1 MPREY
6 SRHTLPK
13 WHKDWQRPDYLYHMR
28 PPTMPQN
35 RFNIIFERFKT
46 HDITD
51 YRELA
56 YFFGVAAAE
65 EALLDEQAPPESDV
79 AGNTVMTFAAA
90 CGRVKTIELL
100 LRYGAKVDATNK
112 CGNQPVHLACVG
124 GSVEALRTLRYAG
137 ADLDA
142 RGLENHRSTPLH
154 VACLHAGRLDVVEY
168 LVDTA
173 KVDVHLAQTD
183 GATAVYIAC
192 QGGYLDYV
200 RVLFAAGA
208 SLETPQNADA
218 TPFYVAAH
226 QRHVDVMRYLVA
238 EGGVDV
244 LATTKVGQTALHQA
258 CRAGYADVFDVL
270 FTEERGRTLG
280 GPASIAVADESGAT
294 PLHLAAEHGHAKACV
309 RLLDLGAEVNVGN
322 GTGASPLYM
331 ACQEGHASVV
341 AALLARGAG
350 FFDGP
355 VPPKAA
361 WPPWSRENDD
371 RAKVL
376 DARGP
381 VHVACQEGHGDVLTL
396 LLDAGADAE
405 APGEKRATPVHYATE
420 NGHVG
425 VVRLLA
431 RLRGPS
437 LLRAAS
443 DDGSTPLHA
452 AAARGHLELA
462 KYLAVE
468 GGADLEAVGPDGR
481 TPLLVACHQGRDGVV
496 AALAAAGANLKAADG
511 AGRGAAAVAAGHPK
525 VLRALQRAA
534 DDSNVALDAPVVCAR
549 CGKGPARKR
558 CGKCRKVHYCS
569 QLCQMGHWATHKH
582 ACGVVLAKAPPK
594 APRPPGDESESEE
607 EDTRPRDMYGE
618 IDRRPPEDTTRMI
631 GV

>member
-1 MPREY
+1 
-6 SRHTLPK
+6 
-13 WHKDWQRPDYLYHMR
+13 MR

-79 AGNTVMTFAAA
+79 AGNTV
-90 CGRVKTIELL
+90 
-100 LRYGAKVDATNK
+100 DATNK

-154 VACLHAGRLDVVEY
+154 VACLHGGRLDVVEY
-168 LVDTA
+168 LVQTA

-238 EGGVDV
+238 EGRVDV

-258 CRAGYADVFDVL
+258 RRGL
-270 FTEERGRTLG
+270 RWTLRRSFTEERGRTLG

-294 PLHLAAEHGHAKACV
+294 PLHLAAEHGHAKVCL
-309 RLLDLGAEVNVGN
+309 RLLDLGAVPNVGN

-350 FFDGP
+350 FLDGP

-371 RAKVL
+371 RAKEL

-425 VVRLLA
+425 
-431 RLRGPS
+431 S
-437 LLRAAS
+437 
-443 DDGSTPLHA
+443 
-452 AAARGHLELA
+452 
-462 KYLAVE
+462 
-468 GGADLEAVGPDGR
+468 
-481 TPLLVACHQGRDGVV
+481 
-496 AALAAAGANLKAADG
+496 
-511 AGRGAAAVAAGHPK
+511 
-525 VLRALQRAA
+525 
-534 DDSNVALDAPVVCAR
+534 
-549 CGKGPARKR
+549 
-558 CGKCRKVHYCS
+558 
-569 QLCQMGHWATHKH
+569 
-582 ACGVVLAKAPPK
+582 
-594 APRPPGDESESEE
+594 
-607 EDTRPRDMYGE
+607 
-618 IDRRPPEDTTRMI
+618 
-631 GV
+631 

>member
-1 MPREY
+1 
-6 SRHTLPK
+6 
-13 WHKDWQRPDYLYHMR
+13 
-28 PPTMPQN
+28 
-35 RFNIIFERFKT
+35 
-46 HDITD
+46 
-51 YRELA
+51 
-56 YFFGVAAAE
+56 
-65 EALLDEQAPPESDV
+65 
-79 AGNTVMTFAAA
+79 
-90 CGRVKTIELL
+90 
-100 LRYGAKVDATNK
+100 
-112 CGNQPVHLACVG
+112 
-124 GSVEALRTLRYAG
+124 
-137 ADLDA
+137 
-142 RGLENHRSTPLH
+142 
-154 VACLHAGRLDVVEY
+154 
-168 LVDTA
+168 
-173 KVDVHLAQTD
+173 
-183 GATAVYIAC
+183 
-192 QGGYLDYV
+192 
-200 RVLFAAGA
+200 
-208 SLETPQNADA
+208 
-218 TPFYVAAH
+218 
-226 QRHVDVMRYLVA
+226 
-238 EGGVDV
+238 
-244 LATTKVGQTALHQA
+244 
-258 CRAGYADVFDVL
+258 
-270 FTEERGRTLG
+270 
-280 GPASIAVADESGAT
+280 
-294 PLHLAAEHGHAKACV
+294 
-309 RLLDLGAEVNVGN
+309 
-322 GTGASPLYM
+322 M

-350 FFDGP
+350 FLDGP

-371 RAKVL
+371 RAKEL

-431 RLRGPS
+431 RLRGAS
-437 LLRAAS
+437 ILRAAS

-481 TPLLVACHQGRDGVV
+481 TPGQQK
-496 AALAAAGANLKAADG
+496 GAKFPTSKAPISA
-511 AGRGAAAVAAGHPK
+511 GAAA
-525 VLRALQRAA
+525 
-534 DDSNVALDAPVVCAR
+534 NVALDAPVVCAR